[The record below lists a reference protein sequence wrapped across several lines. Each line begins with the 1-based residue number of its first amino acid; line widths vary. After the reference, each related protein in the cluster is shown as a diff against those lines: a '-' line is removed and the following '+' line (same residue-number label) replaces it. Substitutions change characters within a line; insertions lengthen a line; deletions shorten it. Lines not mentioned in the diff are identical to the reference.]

1 LDITIPNISNVDSI
15 LVDSDFVKG
24 NSVNPRL
31 LREEAVPLSGWA
43 KASKWSAN
51 QGTTRRFIR
60 FSPAVAWDLHT
71 GLDIFDGLV
80 GFSFS
85 ERAIVRIS

>member
-24 NSVNPRL
+24 NGVNPRL
-31 LREEAVPLSGWA
+31 LREEAV
-43 KASKWSAN
+43 
-51 QGTTRRFIR
+51 T
-60 FSPAVAWDLHT
+60 WDLHT